1 MVFQHLLICKE
12 IAMKSFA
19 NKTLAMLLMALG
31 LTAAASIAA
40 VAQKPVGGEQL
51 KWSVI
56 SSGGIVNSSG
66 SGYKVSATVGQPS
79 VGRLEG
85 GGKKF
90 DLGFWARV
98 VLQDAANGVDDPNL
112 QPEMTILSNYPN
124 PFVGNTT
131 IHYNL
136 PGSGNVTLKIYDVA
150 GRLVRVLVDE
160 FQDGG
165 SRNVSWNGKDDAD
178 GELSAGSYT
187 YELVMLGTSGN
198 LRQRQQMM
206 LVK

>member
-1 MVFQHLLICKE
+1 
-12 IAMKSFA
+12 MKSFA
-19 NKTLAMLLMALG
+19 NKTLAMLLVALG
-31 LTAAASIAA
+31 LTTVASMTAF
-40 VAQKPVGGEQL
+40 AQKPVGNEQV

-66 SGYKVSATVGQPS
+66 SNYRVSATVGQPS
-79 VGRLEG
+79 IGNLSG
-85 GGKKF
+85 NGKNF
-90 DLGFWARV
+90 DIGFWARV
-98 VLQDAANGVDDPNL
+98 VVNGTTGVDGDPTA
-112 QPEMTILSNYPN
+112 QADMSILSNFPN

-136 PGSGNVTLKIYDVA
+136 PGSGNVTLKVYDMV

-160 FQDGG
+160 YQDGG
-165 SRNVSWNGKDDAD
+165 AKDIPWNGKDDAD
-178 GELSAGSYT
+178 NELSAGSYT

-206 LVK
+206 LTK